1 MYSVGTKNL
10 SSPDYISAFA
20 KYDQL
25 FADFP
30 DTRLSTLE
38 IEVFPTQAVV
48 AVADDSTAYP
58 WRDIEAQVMIQMS
71 FTGSPTSPGANAAN
85 KVAQELRTAF
95 SKTSGYDQLEIY
107 VSYAHGDEDPAA
119 WYGKDKLPR
128 LIELKK
134 KWDPKDIFRYDNPL
148 PSSYP

>member
-10 SSPDYISAFA
+10 SSPDYIGAFA

-25 FADFP
+25 FADHP
-30 DTRLSTLE
+30 DTRLSTFE

-48 AVADDSTAYP
+48 AVAYDSTAYP

-71 FTGSPTSPGANAAN
+71 LTGRPTSPGANAAN
-85 KVAQELRTAF
+85 KVAQELPQPSAKLR
-95 SKTSGYDQLEIY
+95 EIY
-107 VSYAHGDEDPAA
+107 VSYAPGDEDPAA

-134 KWDPKDIFRYDNPL
+134 KWDPKDIFRYDNPCRCGHVL
-148 PSSYP
+148 VQ